1 MKKNNLYWHKSSV
14 PLSSRE
20 KRNKHKAVCLWFT
33 GLSGSGKSTIANGLQ
48 EKLFSNSI
56 QTYLLDG
63 DNIRMGLNSNLGF
76 SKEDRIENIRRIG
89 EVARLFVDSGSVII
103 SAFISPFRADRD
115 CIRNLL
121 NEKFIEI
128 FVKTDLD
135 ICINRDPK
143 GLYKKAI
150 NGEISEFTG
159 ISSPYEEPLS
169 PEIIL
174 KNNAKM
180 DIESN
185 IDIVWKYLKSKQI
198 I

>member
-1 MKKNNLYWHKSSV
+1 MNKNNLYWHTSSV
-14 PLSSRE
+14 PLSARE

-48 EKLFSNSI
+48 EKLFSNRI

-76 SKEDRIENIRRIG
+76 SREDRIENIRRIG
-89 EVARLFVDSGSVII
+89 EVARLFVDSGSIII

-115 CIRNLL
+115 RIRSLL
-121 NEKFIEI
+121 KEKFIEI
-128 FVKTDLD
+128 FVETDLD
-135 ICINRDPK
+135 ICIDRDPK

-159 ISSPYEEPLS
+159 ISSPYEKPRS
-169 PEIIL
+169 PEITL
-174 KNNAKM
+174 KNNAKK
-180 DIESN
+180 DIEAN